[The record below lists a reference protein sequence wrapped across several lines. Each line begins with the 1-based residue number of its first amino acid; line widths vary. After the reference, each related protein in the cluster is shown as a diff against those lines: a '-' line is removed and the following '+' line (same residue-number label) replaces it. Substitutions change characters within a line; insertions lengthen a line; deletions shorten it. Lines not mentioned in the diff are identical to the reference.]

1 MEAIF
6 SSLGNA
12 NHQNAFFVGIVY
24 KGELL
29 VIKLKL
35 DLRNPSD
42 QQYRYF
48 PNGIVQGQVLF
59 DAKRAGYNYPMRGQV
74 GIFFNILRIEGDVA
88 RGILKKI
95 IAPNMAAII
104 IDSRASAPLGDL
116 LLMSDVAI
124 PCTEADIRDIKS
136 TSSPVKSS
144 TKRHADQQ
152 NALPIKKAFRL
163 PDAPP
168 VQIIP
173 NDDFG
178 DALMIGATAFNKLV
192 PIQVFFVYANE
203 HGPDILQ
210 FENRSI
216 LEIRQ
221 ELTDLLWERQTGAWC
236 GLHSLN
242 FLRMPGDA
250 RHTPAQLH
258 QFQEVLQNE
267 NQAIG
272 NLAAVHQDM
281 VLANGW
287 ITVDFLQAYMMR
299 VMNLQQPSTF
309 LPEAPIQA
317 RGDYAKIRAM
327 RNSILGSSLPNNH
340 GGAVAMVVA
349 TENHYY
355 VFRKIKVSNRGLPQE
370 EKIHLAFFDS
380 NYSTKS

>member
-1 MEAIF
+1 MEARF

-12 NHQNAFFVGIVY
+12 NHQNVFFVGIVY

-35 DLRNPSD
+35 DLRNPSE

-59 DAKRAGYNYPMRGQV
+59 DAKRVGYNYPMRRQDGF
-74 GIFFNILRIEGDVA
+74 FFNILRIEGDVA

-104 IDSRASAPLGDL
+104 INSRASAPLGDL
-116 LLMSDVAI
+116 LLMSDVAV
-124 PCTEADIRDIKS
+124 PCTEADLRDIKS

-144 TKRHADQQ
+144 IKRPADQQ
-152 NALPIKKAFRL
+152 NALPIKAFRL

-173 NDDFG
+173 NDDFA
-178 DALMIGATAFNKLV
+178 DALMIAATAFNKLV

-203 HGPDILQ
+203 QGPDILQ
-210 FENRSI
+210 FENKSI

-242 FLRMPGDA
+242 FLRRPGDA
-250 RHTPAQLH
+250 RHIAAQMH
-258 QFQEVLQNE
+258 EFQEVLQNE

-272 NLAAVHQDM
+272 NLADVHQDM
-281 VLANGW
+281 VLAKGW
-287 ITVDFLQAYMMR
+287 ITVDFLQAYMTR

-309 LPEAPIQA
+309 LPEVPIQA
-317 RGDYAKIRAM
+317 RGDNAKIRAM
-327 RNSILGSSLPNNH
+327 CNSILGSSLPNDH
-340 GGAVAMVVA
+340 GGAVAMVCA
-349 TENHYY
+349 SGTHFY
-355 VFRKIKVSNRGLPQE
+355 VFRKIKVSNGGE
-370 EKIHLAFFDS
+370 EKMHLAFFDS

>member
-1 MEAIF
+1 MEARF

-24 KGELL
+24 KGESL

-35 DLRNPSD
+35 DLSNPSE

-59 DAKRAGYNYPMRGQV
+59 DAKRVGYNYPMRGQD
-74 GIFFNILRIEGDVA
+74 GFFFNILRIEGDDVA

-95 IAPNMAAII
+95 IAPNIAATV

-116 LLMSDVAI
+116 LLMTDVAV
-124 PCTEADIRDIKS
+124 PCTKADLRDIKT

-144 TKRHADQQ
+144 IKRSADQQ
-152 NALPIKKAFRL
+152 NALPIKKAFRP

-168 VQIIP
+168 VQIVP
-173 NDDFG
+173 NDDFA
-178 DALMIGATAFNKLV
+178 DALMIAATAFNKLV
-192 PIQVFFVYANE
+192 PIQVFFVYANQ

-210 FENRSI
+210 FENKSM

-242 FLRMPGDA
+242 FLRMPVDA

-287 ITVDFLQAYMMR
+287 LTVDFLQAYMTR

-327 RNSILGSSLPNNH
+327 RNSILGSSLPNDH
-340 GGAVAMVVA
+340 GGAVAMVVVA
-349 TENHYY
+349 DNHYY
-355 VFRKIKVSNRGLPQE
+355 VFRKIKVNRGEE
-370 EKIHLAFFDS
+370 EKMHLAFFDS